1 MERIWQCKEKGY
13 IFPIKNIGKQDQ
25 GTVKSELD
33 MLYVEGKAEKRF
45 LHIVFHMR
53 RPPYLMKRKGNF

>member
-25 GTVKSELD
+25 GTVK
-33 MLYVEGKAEKRF
+33 V
-45 LHIVFHMR
+45 
-53 RPPYLMKRKGNF
+53 N